1 MSGVASLI
9 DELGRIGKKHYQQ
22 FDPGSAY
29 LGWCAYG
36 GDRDRRRDT
45 ITSAVVLDAVRVP
58 G

>member
-29 LGWCAYG
+29 LGWCAY
-36 GDRDRRRDT
+36 RDRRRDT